1 MYKNIERTIY
11 LIDITKIIF
20 IIINIVIFLYILY
33 IKDKDKQNEKI
44 EKEFENKKV
53 LICIGIIKK

>member
-33 IKDKDKQNEKI
+33 IKDKEKQNEKI